1 MTEDKSS
8 GVYNDMDK
16 EFEKS
21 SDERFLRFEEDRDKA
36 QVFFAGTPYSRYVY
50 WDGKQTRE
58 WSEDCGQKK
67 NLRMA
72 QNVIICKVEKGKLE
86 ILSVKVLEQGRRFF
100 QNVRKRDRKYGIQN
114 WIFEIE
120 RFGKK
125 GDLATNYD
133 LQAEYELSDKDKEKL
148 MSMKLFDLAK
158 FYAELGDGDS
168 DNNQRSQP
176 DNQEESEKEDDDA
189 DTIITDEQSKELIR
203 LLKTFDNPE
212 ATGRKVV
219 KEFGIKKV
227 KELRKAQF
235 NKALKY
241 MDKLTADEHPES
253 GDDSPF

>member
-1 MTEDKSS
+1 MTENKSS
-8 GVYNDMDK
+8 GVYDDVDK
-16 EFEKS
+16 EMEKS

-72 QNVIICKVEKGKLE
+72 QNVIICRIEKGKLE

-100 QNVRKRDRKYGIQN
+100 QNVRKRDRKYGIHN

-120 RFGKK
+120 RSGKK
-125 GDLATNYD
+125 GDLATSYD

-148 MSMKLFDLAK
+148 LAMKLFDLAE

-176 DNQEESEKEDDDA
+176 DNQEESEEEDDDA
-189 DTIITDEQSKELIR
+189 DTIITDEQSKELIS
-203 LLKTFDNPE
+203 LFKTFEDPE
-212 ATGRKVV
+212 ATGRKFV

-227 KELRKAQF
+227 KELHKSQLKKAM
-235 NKALKY
+235 KY
-241 MDKLTADEHPES
+241 LDKLTNAEHPES
-253 GDDSPF
+253 EDDSPF

>member
-8 GVYNDMDK
+8 GLYDDMDK
-16 EFEKS
+16 EMEKS

-36 QVFFAGTPYSRYVY
+36 LVFFAGTAYSRYVY
-50 WDGKQTRE
+50 WDGQQTRE
-58 WSEDCGQKK
+58 WTEDCKQKPQ
-67 NLRMA
+67 LRVA
-72 QNVIICKVEKGKLE
+72 QNVIICRIKDDKPE
-86 ILSVKVLEQGRRFF
+86 ILGVKVLEQGRRFY

-114 WIFEIE
+114 WLFEIE

-125 GDLATNYD
+125 GDKGTTYD
-133 LQAEYELSDKDKEKL
+133 LQAEYELSDKEREKL
-148 MSMKLFDLAK
+148 MAVKRFNLAE
-158 FYAELGDGDS
+158 FYAELGGDDGD
-168 DNNQRSQP
+168 NKTRPRPEKN
-176 DNQEESEKEDDDA
+176 EESENDDDDA